1 MGNNLYGVLPP
12 AVWFTDKPFKSN
24 LKKNPMK
31 SARKLDC
38 VTVTYISRGMSWDA
52 FTLIELL
59 VVIAIIAI
67 LASMLLPAL
76 GRAKAAAQITKCLSN
91 LKQIGLGV
99 KMYADDNNSTM
110 PPRSRYAYG
119 TTTGPLSRLDAC
131 MGGKDPALGFT
142 NNYARA
148 VDRPLQ
154 KYVPAAETFHCP
166 ADRGRGLSLGG
177 NPPNIP
183 TAWDTIG
190 CSYFFNGIISANTRY
205 TPVDPID
212 NWCAKKESWV
222 TEPVR
227 FIMMREPPACPS
239 GEGFYHWHYASG
251 KTTVRQS
258 ELARDPQKFISP
270 TLFVDGHARTHDFT
284 AMVKSAFPLEPTAD
298 WIWYK
303 AK

>member
-1 MGNNLYGVLPP
+1 
-12 AVWFTDKPFKSN
+12 
-24 LKKNPMK
+24 MK

-76 GRAKAAAQITKCLSN
+76 GRAKAKAQITKCIGN
-91 LKQIGLGV
+91 LRQIGLGV

-131 MGGKDPALGFT
+131 MGGKDPARGFT

-154 KYVPAAETFHCP
+154 NYVPAVEAFHCP
-166 ADRGRGLSLGG
+166 ADRGRNSYLPE
-177 NPPNIP
+177 NPRPKP
-183 TAWDTIG
+183 TEWDTIG
-190 CSYFFNGIISANTRY
+190 CSYFFNGIIE
-205 TPVDPID
+205 PVPLKNIAADPTD
-212 NWCAKKESWV
+212 NLCGKKESWV
-222 TEPVR
+222 PEPVR
-227 FIMMREPPACPS
+227 FIMMHEPPARPHPD
-239 GEGFYHWHYASG
+239 FYHWHYASG
-251 KTTVRQS
+251 KTTVQQN

-270 TLFVDGHARTHDFT
+270 TLFVDGHSRTHDFT
-284 AMVKSAFPLEPTAD
+284 TMVKSSLPLEPTAD

-303 AK
+303 TE